1 MSDLIWETFDGLFK
15 TLRMQAARVAE
26 LEARVEELERRLR
39 ERAAAPPSP
48 FLVRALKAAP
58 PPAPFSFGL
67 DPDAAAP
74 PPTFAPLGFTLYD
87 AEGNGTP
94 ILFPGAESRL
104 VVLGVDEGEPGG
116 DRGRVVLLKREE
128 NPEAGAPTR
137 VRVVH
142 SAPTEKESG
151 R

>member
-1 MSDLIWETFDGLFK
+1 MP
-15 TLRMQAARVAE
+15 
-26 LEARVEELERRLR
+26 RR
-39 ERAAAPPSP
+39 
-48 FLVRALKAAP
+48 
-58 PPAPFSFGL
+58 
-67 DPDAAAP
+67 
-74 PPTFAPLGFTLYD
+74 FTLYD